1 MTIDTACSAS
11 AVSVSQACS
20 ALQNGDCSA
29 AIAGGVNAITSPD
42 VSSLTREPVVS
53 Y

>member
-20 ALQNGDCSA
+20 ALQSGECSA
-29 AIAGGVNAITSPD
+29 AIAGGVNVITSPD
-42 VSSLTREPVVS
+42 VSSLSHEPWAS